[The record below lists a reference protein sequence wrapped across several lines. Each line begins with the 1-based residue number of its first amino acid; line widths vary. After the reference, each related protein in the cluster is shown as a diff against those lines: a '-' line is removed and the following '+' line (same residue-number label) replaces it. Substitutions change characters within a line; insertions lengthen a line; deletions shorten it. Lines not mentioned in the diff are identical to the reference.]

1 MKIKD
6 SVIRITDAFKKYK
19 NTIFN
24 KNNYNLEKFVCIITL
39 VLSILIVS
47 IGFTST
53 IFTYYIGDT
62 LLRIF
67 LLFLGLLLIYQIVYS
82 YKKLKQRGKIITMS
96 IFTIIVLI
104 LASVIYRKQVQ
115 DIKSLKSTKEEET
128 NKNIVLTDI
137 GKLEE
142 RMDAYKRLLKDKDA
156 ESVISN
162 ISDMAKESGV
172 KILSIRTAFI
182 TQTMVVI

>member
-1 MKIKD
+1 MFALA
-6 SVIRITDAFKKYK
+6 V
-19 NTIFN
+19 
-24 KNNYNLEKFVCIITL
+24 
-39 VLSILIVS
+39 
-47 IGFTST
+47 
-53 IFTYYIGDT
+53 
-62 LLRIF
+62 
-67 LLFLGLLLIYQIVYS
+67 
-82 YKKLKQRGKIITMS
+82 
-96 IFTIIVLI
+96 I

-172 KILSIRTAFI
+172 KILSIRPGLEQKYQDYVKLPFDLEISSAEYHSLGVFI
-182 TQTMVVI
+182 SKIESHSDVYIVEDVRVDSSGSEGDLRITLKVSSIEFAK